1 MGLMGRRRRR
11 PLARMAVGAATAG
24 VAYHAGKRRS
34 EQDQY
39 NEQASEAYDAQQQ
52 QQAPPAEYVP
62 PAPAPSGGSDVDQL
76 SKLAELHSSGALSDE
91 EFAAA
96 KSKVLGT

>member
-1 MGLMGRRRRR
+1 MGLMMRRRR

-39 NEQASEAYDAQQQ
+39 NEQASAAYENQ
-52 QQAPPAEYVP
+52 QQAPPPEYVP
-62 PAPAPSGGSDVDQL
+62 PPPAPTGDSDVDQL
-76 SKLAELHSSGALSDE
+76 SKLAELHDSGALSDE
-91 EFAAA
+91 EFGAA
-96 KSKVLGT
+96 KSKLLGI

>member
-24 VAYHAGKRRS
+24 VAYHAGKKRS

-39 NEQASEAYDAQQQ
+39 NEQASAAYDATT
-52 QQAPPAEYVP
+52 QAPPAEYVP

-76 SKLAELHSSGALSDE
+76 SKLADLHASGALSDE
-91 EFAAA
+91 EFSAA
-96 KSKVLGT
+96 KSKLLGI

>member
-1 MGLMGRRRRR
+1 MGLMMRRRR

-24 VAYHAGKRRS
+24 VAYHAGKKRS

-39 NEQASEAYDAQQQ
+39 NQQASDAYDATNQ
-52 QQAPPAEYVP
+52 QQAPPPQYVP
-62 PAPAPSGGSDVDQL
+62 PPPAPSGGSDVDQL
-76 SKLAELHSSGALSDE
+76 SKLAELHDSGALSDE

-96 KSKVLGT
+96 KSKLLGI